1 MNVWKPLLNTGENRV
16 ATIPRNIFE
25 SYEPIQIGDW
35 GCKVSKYGSQIMV
48 FMWHIQ
54 AMDTYLQFFN
64 SEYDAVIWMEYMSA
78 KYV

>member
-1 MNVWKPLLNTGENRV
+1 M
-16 ATIPRNIFE
+16 ATIPRNTFE

-54 AMDTYLQFFN
+54 AMDTYLQYFN
-64 SEYDAVIWMEYMSA
+64 SEYDAVIWMEYISA